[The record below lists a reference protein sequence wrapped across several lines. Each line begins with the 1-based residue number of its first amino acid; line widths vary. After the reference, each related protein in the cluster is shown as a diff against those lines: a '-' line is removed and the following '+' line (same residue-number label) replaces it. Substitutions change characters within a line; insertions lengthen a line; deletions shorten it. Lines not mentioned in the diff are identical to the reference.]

1 MAEPL
6 SGEPVSGEP
15 DKTPRNSPFGVFD
28 ARHPPATDLVN
39 ECVHC
44 GFCLS
49 TCPTY
54 ALWGEEMDSPRGRI
68 YLMKLGLEG
77 QLRLDPTFVNHM
89 DNCLG
94 CMACLT
100 ACPSGVK
107 YDKLIEAT
115 RAQIERN
122 FPRPAPDRILRRMI
136 FDIFP
141 RPDRMRL
148 LLAPLR
154 IYQRSGLQS
163 LMRRSGVFKLVPA
176 SLRAMENL
184 TPPAP
189 RRGKTNGSALPE
201 RVEAQGEPRLRVGM
215 LLGCVQSVF
224 FPEVNAATVRV
235 LAAEGCEVFIPR
247 DQCCCGALMIHAGE
261 EKAALDYARRTI
273 DAFDGVDVDKVVINA
288 AGCGSNMKD
297 YGYLLRDDPK
307 YSDRAR
313 AFSAKCRD
321 ISEVLAGLE
330 PRAPRHPL
338 RLKVAYHD
346 ACHLQHAQGVKA
358 QPRSLLGQIPQLQ
371 SVETAD
377 AALCCGS
384 AGIYNLVRPGPA
396 QELGER
402 KVRNLLAAAPDIVA
416 TGNPGCVLQLRSGLR
431 AAGSQ
436 VPVVHTMEVLDA
448 SIRGLVADV
457 LLKR

>member
-1 MAEPL
+1 MTQPANTPPYAP
-6 SGEPVSGEP
+6 SGA
-15 DKTPRNSPFGVFD
+15 FD
-28 ARHPPATDLVN
+28 GHHAPSTDLIN
-39 ECVHC
+39 ACVHC
-44 GFCLS
+44 GFCLA

-77 QLRLDPTFVNHM
+77 EVRLDPTFVNHM

-94 CMACLT
+94 CMACMT
-100 ACPSGVK
+100 ACPSGVQ

-122 FPRPAPDRILRRMI
+122 FPRPAPEGLLRRMI
-136 FDIFP
+136 FDVFP
-141 RPDRMRL
+141 RPDRLRL
-148 LLAPLR
+148 LLAPLAL
-154 IYQRSGLQS
+154 YQRSGLQS
-163 LMRRSGVFKLVPA
+163 LVRRSGLLQLLPA
-176 SLRAMENL
+176 SVRAMENL
-184 TPPAP
+184 AP
-189 RRGKTNGSALPE
+189 SVPRKTNGALSE
-201 RVEAQGEPRLRVGM
+201 RVAAEGEQRLRVGL

-235 LAAEGCEVFIPR
+235 LAAEGCEVVIPG

-273 DAFDGVDVDKVVINA
+273 EAFERAQVDAVVSNA
-288 AGCGSNMKD
+288 AGCGSNLKD

-307 YSDRAR
+307 YSERAK

-321 ISEVLAGLE
+321 ISEVLAGLD

-346 ACHLQHAQGVKA
+346 ACHLQHAQGVRA
-358 QPRSLLGQIPQLQ
+358 QPRAVLGRIPGLQIL
-371 SVETAD
+371 ETAE

-396 QELGER
+396 KELGDR
-402 KVRNLLAAAPDIVA
+402 KVRNVLATAPDIVA
-416 TGNPGCVLQLRSGLR
+416 SGNPGCLLQLRSGLR
-431 AAGSQ
+431 LAGSQ
-436 VPVVHTMEVLDA
+436 VPVVHLVEVVDA
-448 SIRGLVADV
+448 SMRGLPAES
-457 LLKR
+457 LLTR

>member
-6 SGEPVSGEP
+6 IGKAEKMPPE
-15 DKTPRNSPFGVFD
+15 SPFGIFD
-28 ARHPPATDLVN
+28 AQHPPSDDLVN

-68 YLMKLGLEG
+68 YLMKLGLDGEVP
-77 QLRLDPTFVNHM
+77 LDPTFVNHM

-94 CMACLT
+94 CMACMT

-122 FPRPAPDRILRRMI
+122 FPRPAVDGILRRMI

-148 LLAPLR
+148 MLGPLR
-154 IYQRSGLQS
+154 MYQRSGLQS
-163 LMRRSGVFKLVPA
+163 LMRRSGIFKLLPA

-189 RRGKTNGSALPE
+189 KRGETSGNALPE
-201 RVEAQGEPRLRVGM
+201 RVAAQGESRLRVGM

-224 FPEVNAATVRV
+224 FSEVNAATVRV
-235 LAAEGCEVFIPR
+235 LAAEGCEVITPR
-247 DQCCCGALMIHAGE
+247 EQGCCGALMVHAGE
-261 EKAALDYARRTI
+261 EKAALEYARRTI
-273 DAFDGVDVDKVVINA
+273 DAFERAAVGTVVINA
-288 AGCGSNMKD
+288 AGCGSNMKE
-297 YGYLLRDDPK
+297 YGYLLRDDAK
-307 YSDRAR
+307 YSERAKD
-313 AFSAKCRD
+313 FSAKCRD

-330 PRAPRHPL
+330 PRAARHPL

-346 ACHLQHAQGVKA
+346 ACHLQHAQGVRT
-358 QPRSLLGQIPQLQ
+358 QPRAVLGQIPELQ
-371 SVETAD
+371 ILEIAD
-377 AALCCGS
+377 AAFCCGS
-384 AGIYNLVRPGPA
+384 AGIYNLVRPAPA

-402 KVRNLLAAAPDIVA
+402 KVRNVLATAPDIVA

-436 VPVVHTMEVLDA
+436 VPVVHMVEVLDA
-448 SIRGLVADV
+448 SIRGLAAEG

>member
-1 MAEPL
+1 MAEPA
-6 SGEPVSGEP
+6 
-15 DKTPRNSPFGVFD
+15 KTPPDVRSGAFD
-28 ARHPPATDLVN
+28 TQHPPSNDLLN

-44 GFCLS
+44 GFCLA

-77 QLRLDPTFVNHM
+77 EIRLDPTFVNHI

-94 CMACLT
+94 CMACMT

-122 FPRPAPDRILRRMI
+122 YPRPVPDGILRRMI
-136 FDIFP
+136 FEIFP
-141 RPDRMRL
+141 RPERLRL

-154 IYQRSGLQS
+154 MYQRSGMQS
-163 LMRRSGVFKLVPA
+163 LLRRSGLLKLLPA

-184 TPPAP
+184 TPSAP
-189 RRGKTNGSALPE
+189 PRVKTNGTGLPE
-201 RVEAQGEPRLRVGM
+201 RVEAQGEPRLRVGL

-224 FPEVNAATVRV
+224 FPEVNAATARV
-235 LAAEGCEVFIPR
+235 LAAEGCEVIIPR

-273 DAFDGVDVDKVVINA
+273 DVFERVPVDAVVINA
-288 AGCGSNMKD
+288 AGCGSSMKE
-297 YGYLLRDDPK
+297 YGYLLRDDRK
-307 YSDRAR
+307 YSERAKVF
-313 AFSAKCRD
+313 AAKCRD
-321 ISEVLAGLE
+321 ISEILAGLE
-330 PRAPRHPL
+330 PRAPRYPIP
-338 RLKVAYHD
+338 LKVAYHD
-346 ACHLQHAQGVKA
+346 ACHLQHAQGVRT
-358 QPRSLLGQIPQLQ
+358 QPRAVLGQIPELQLL
-371 SVETAD
+371 EAAE

-396 QELGER
+396 KELGDR
-402 KVRNLLAAAPDIVA
+402 KVRNVLATAPDIVA
-416 TGNPGCVLQLRSGLR
+416 SGNPGCLLQLQSGIRLV
-431 AAGSQ
+431 GSQ
-436 VPVVHTMEVLDA
+436 IPVVHMVELVDA
-448 SIRGLVADV
+448 SIRGVPAES
-457 LLKR
+457 LLRR

>member
-6 SGEPVSGEP
+6 AGEPGKIPPE
-15 DKTPRNSPFGVFD
+15 RAFGTFD
-28 ARHPPATDLVN
+28 AHHPPSNDLIN

-49 TCPTY
+49 ICPTY

-68 YLMKLGLEG
+68 YLMKLVLEG
-77 QLRLDPTFVNHM
+77 KVSLDPTFVNHM

-94 CMACLT
+94 CMACMT

-122 FPRPAPDRILRRMI
+122 FPRPAPDGLLRRMI

-148 LLAPLR
+148 LLGPLR
-154 IYQRSGLQS
+154 VYQRSGLQS
-163 LMRRSGVFKLVPA
+163 LLRRSGILKLLPA

-189 RRGKTNGSALPE
+189 PRTDSAALPE
-201 RVEAQGEPRLRVGM
+201 QIEAQGEPRLRVGM

-224 FPEVNAATVRV
+224 FPEVNAATARV
-235 LAAEGCEVFIPR
+235 LAAEGCEVVIPG
-247 DQCCCGALMIHAGE
+247 DQGCCGALMIHAGE
-261 EKAALDYARRTI
+261 EQAALDYARRTI
-273 DAFDGVDVDKVVINA
+273 DAFERASVDTVVINA

-297 YGYLLRDDPK
+297 YGYLLRDDPE
-307 YSDRAR
+307 YSERAK

-321 ISEVLAGLE
+321 ISEVLAGLK
-330 PRAPRHPL
+330 PQAPRHPL
-338 RLKVAYHD
+338 PLRVAYHD
-346 ACHLQHAQGVKA
+346 ACHLQHAQGVRE
-358 QPRSLLGQIPQLQ
+358 QPRAVLGQIPELQ
-371 SVETAD
+371 ILETAE

-402 KVRNLLAAAPDIVA
+402 KVRNVLATTPDIVA
-416 TGNPGCVLQLRSGLR
+416 SGNPGCLLQLRSGLR
-431 AAGSQ
+431 LAGSQ
-436 VPVVHTMEVLDA
+436 IPVVHMVEVVDA
-448 SIRGLVADV
+448 SIRGLAPEA